1 MLFTQKISYIVQHNL
16 LYVNFLRGG
25 LNFLCNTAPP
35 LSFSPASLLLQFSSG
50 RFELPL
56 QYRPCFHFTDALFF
70 SFSLIVSDCLCD
82 T

>member
-56 QYRPCFHFTDALFF
+56 QYRPSAVIFTGIPFASVFLGE
-70 SFSLIVSDCLCD
+70 V
-82 T
+82 